1 MAEAPPE
8 KKQRPTRARQ
18 PPKQM
23 YSGVDTKPPARALR
37 MKAALAIT
45 SQGSLWQYGR
55 QFAGGDYK
63 GGQYAKEVAEDD
75 TKVEFR
81 LYVGDVVHTVIT
93 YPTVEDWRGVTIDVC
108 HGLGHTYDENRR
120 VYEVPE
126 CQLIEGVPVAPSYR
140 EGLRADI
147 LEMLR
152 RAVEEGDPE
161 MCVCLHRMFL
171 SLLTEFD
178 DDEALL
184 AMYRRFCEIHG
195 DLLRKNN
202 STVEISTA
210 LYEKREPIDGKKLGK
225 EISQHDFDA
234 LCALSEAAPKVP
246 LLAFGLYT
254 TIAQGSTDKEREF
267 EEAAADYSRGKVKA
281 YLINGGF
288 DRSGHCLLLVAGG
301 PGRLPV
307 LLHCWTRF
315 TRQVT
320 PSIKTADDLREHLV
334 LACFPNSPIVG
345 SAASNFRPDGTIR
358 GGIKSDACLIG
369 FVDYMRLGDDVLRS
383 CFVRGDGSGLG
394 MMAPV
399 EEALAT
405 RYGIAISDREEARAR
420 ARRQRDDGVLVFVP
434 TTPPDSRALRR

>member
-1 MAEAPPE
+1 MCFCSFGEASRLPYSHIYSRITAWSRLPGPWHASTLLMAEAPPE

-37 MKAALAIT
+37 TRTGLAIT

-55 QFAGGDYK
+55 QFGGGRYS
-63 GGQYAKEVAEDD
+63 GGQFAEEVAEDD

-140 EGLRADI
+140 EGLSADF

-152 RAVEEGDPE
+152 QAIEEGDPE

-178 DDEALL
+178 DDEALM
-184 AMYRRFCEIHG
+184 AMYNRFCKIHG

-202 STVEISTA
+202 SVVEITTA
-210 LYEKREPIDGKKLGK
+210 LFNLRSPVGVGELVEDTAQG
-225 EISQHDFDA
+225 QFDA
-234 LCALSEAAPKVP
+234 LKALEGVA
-246 LLAFGLYT
+246 GM
-254 TIAQGSTDKEREF
+254 R
-267 EEAAADYSRGKVKA
+267 
-281 YLINGGF
+281 
-288 DRSGHCLLLVAGG
+288 LVACS
-301 PGRLPV
+301 LE
-307 LLHCWTRF
+307 
-315 TRQVT
+315 
-320 PSIKTADDLREHLV
+320 SIIPRHGSMWGTGWKSWSLREGG
-334 LACFPNSPIVG
+334 ANPPN
-345 SAASNFRPDGTIR
+345 R
-358 GGIKSDACLIG
+358 KL
-369 FVDYMRLGDDVLRS
+369 
-383 CFVRGDGSGLG
+383 
-394 MMAPV
+394 
-399 EEALAT
+399 
-405 RYGIAISDREEARAR
+405 
-420 ARRQRDDGVLVFVP
+420 
-434 TTPPDSRALRR
+434 TTPARPRRAPRCFETQGCANGQAAFVGEKP